1 MKTSAP
7 QVSDGVTGWKV
18 EVIKKLA
25 AALRVLMAQSVLC
38 WQKTDTESVCGVCVW
53 FFASQRAKKL
63 LRLLSIQMLLSQLR
77 EVDL

>member
-7 QVSDGVTGWKV
+7 QMSDGVTGWKV

-38 WQKTDTESVCGVCVW
+38 WQKTDTESVCGVCVVLCIS
-53 FFASQRAKKL
+53 ACEEAV
-63 LRLLSIQMLLSQLR
+63 
-77 EVDL
+77 EVVEHPDVALAAP